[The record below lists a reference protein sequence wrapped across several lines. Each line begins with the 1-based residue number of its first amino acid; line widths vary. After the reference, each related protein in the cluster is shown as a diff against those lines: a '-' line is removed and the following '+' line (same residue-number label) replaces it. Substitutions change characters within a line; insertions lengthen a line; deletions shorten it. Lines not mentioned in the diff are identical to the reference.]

1 MMGRMLWKLVRW
13 FWRFL
18 KVFTKRWA
26 RRPSWSCD
34 LDQVADKGRA
44 IRYNISSALPLHDE
58 GMMTGAFLSCT
69 LDPNLLLE

>member
-1 MMGRMLWKLVRW
+1 MQRHVYINIYNS
-13 FWRFL
+13 F
-18 KVFTKRWA
+18 FTTMYERDI
-26 RRPSWSCD
+26 RIH
-34 LDQVADKGRA
+34 QVADKGRA